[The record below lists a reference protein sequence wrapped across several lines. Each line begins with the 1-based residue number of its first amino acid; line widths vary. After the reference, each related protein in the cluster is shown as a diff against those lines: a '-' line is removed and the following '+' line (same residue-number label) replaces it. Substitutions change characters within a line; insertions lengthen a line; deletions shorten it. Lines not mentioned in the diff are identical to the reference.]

1 MKVVTTLAI
10 ATVTLSGV
18 LFSGNALAARNNNAP
33 LTGPGS
39 TIPKYVQPPRYVLPQ
54 APKVVPTPP
63 RFVPAPAP
71 KRYPSC
77 TGAGSLSTSCR

>member
-1 MKVVTTLAI
+1 MKLVYTLAAV
-10 ATVTLSGV
+10 ATVTLSGI

-39 TIPKYVQPPRYVLPQ
+39 TMPKPAQPPKYVLP
-54 APKVVPTPP
+54 AVPKPIPQ
-63 RFVPAPAP
+63 RPAPAP

-77 TGAGSLSTSCR
+77 TGAGSLSTPGCR